1 MTERTP
7 NQRNTDQ
14 RTRSIQGQTTA
25 RPNAQRAGG
34 TRPIQG
40 RPVQRDARPVSRPET
55 KQESKSSALS
65 AIASN
70 IKPILSV
77 KQDKVET
84 VKKKNSRPFPV
95 SAVVIVT
102 ICTLLLMFTVVSY
115 VQINEY
121 TIEVASLRGELSDL
135 VAEGNDLDVK
145 LEQKNDMLE
154 IERIAI
160 EEYGMVKSDQ
170 LTKKHISLDQE
181 DKIEVVET
189 EPGEDM
195 TVVSS
200 VMSAIA
206 ANFQGLWEYME

>member
-7 NQRNTDQ
+7 NQRNTAPDTRRIQ
-14 RTRSIQGQTTA
+14 SRPDART
-25 RPNAQRAGG
+25 NAQRPSGA
-34 TRPIQG
+34 
-40 RPVQRDARPVSRPET
+40 RPVQSRPAQRPVSRPAVKE
-55 KQESKSSALS
+55 ENKSSALS
-65 AIASN
+65 ALATN

>member
-1 MTERTP
+1 MTERGTKHNNNNP
-7 NQRNTDQ
+7 GANRVS
-14 RTRSIQGQTTA
+14 RGQ
-25 RPNAQRAGG
+25 NS
-34 TRPIQG
+34 
-40 RPVQRDARPVSRPET
+40 RPVT
-55 KQESKSSALS
+55 KKSSAPNNKSNMKIS
-65 AIASN
+65 APKRGAKASDSKTTALAAIGEN

-77 KQDKVET
+77 KQDNVKT
-84 VKKKNSRPFPV
+84 VKKKSRKSFPV
-95 SAVVIVT
+95 GAVVIVT

-135 VAEGNDLDVK
+135 VEKSNDLEVS
-145 LEQKNDMLE
+145 LEEKNDMLE
-154 IERIAI
+154 IERIAT

-170 LTKKHISLDQE
+170 LTKKHISLEQE

-189 EPGEDM
+189 EPSEDM

-206 ANFQGLWEYME
+206 SNFQGLWEYME